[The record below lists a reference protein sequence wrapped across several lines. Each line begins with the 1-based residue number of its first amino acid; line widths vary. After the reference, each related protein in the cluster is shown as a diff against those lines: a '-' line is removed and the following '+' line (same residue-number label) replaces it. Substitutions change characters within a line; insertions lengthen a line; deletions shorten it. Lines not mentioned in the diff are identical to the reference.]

1 MSRNFISLDVVYNG
15 EMVTQ
20 LTSKLIYTF
29 FTQLLFEF
37 LAVNCQKTSEG
48 YCPFPSPPKNAV
60 MSAQS
65 YLNEFT
71 SDGFPAFE
79 RVFFICRV
87 GYRQTSGAPMW
98 SICLKSGR
106 WWPETQKAGNCTR
119 EIRTRRIE
127 CQGQFRCRKDL
138 QCIDRKL
145 RCDCKPD
152 CRDGTDEVGCNNP
165 KKMIFINPKNKKT
178 GVITSPNYPFGY
190 PKTEFKCRFLFFT
203 ETSYRI
209 RLKFEEFALRGVENS
224 KCLDYIKLSGIH
236 DIYLRKFD
244 VDLGGKTR
252 SLAAQEGRK
261 DGVMRCGKNSFGNV
275 VSNTSR
281 LEMQVRE
288 TFRVS
293 QNFCCF
299 CGRCG
304 GAIHLIV
311 SFSIPLH

>member
-1 MSRNFISLDVVYNG
+1 
-15 EMVTQ
+15 
-20 LTSKLIYTF
+20 
-29 FTQLLFEF
+29 
-37 LAVNCQKTSEG
+37 
-48 YCPFPSPPKNAV
+48 
-60 MSAQS
+60 
-65 YLNEFT
+65 
-71 SDGFPAFE
+71 
-79 RVFFICRV
+79 
-87 GYRQTSGAPMW
+87 MW

-152 CRDGTDEVGCNNP
+152 CRDGTDELRCNNP
-165 KKMIFINPKNKKT
+165 RKMIVINPKDKTT

-190 PKTEFKCRFLFFT
+190 PKTEFRCRFLFYT

-244 VDLGGKTR
+244 IDNGGKTR
-252 SLAAQEGRK
+252 TLAGQERRK
-261 DGVMRCGKNSFGNV
+261 DGVMSCGKKGFGNV
-275 VSNTSR
+275 ISNTSR
-281 LEMQVRE
+281 LEMQVSE
-288 TFRVS
+288 GPSVS
-293 QNFCCF
+293 QKVCPVFWPL
-299 CGRCG
+299 RRSL
-304 GAIHLIV
+304 HSIV
-311 SFSIPLH
+311 PFSVHYLH